1 MEAGGVMEG
10 GFEIGMLGRG
20 WGWGWGC
27 RWRGNGKLEWRNAVW
42 CSFVSRSVRQHEDG
56 NEGACAG
63 LDFFCWFDSHDFLS
77 QESARGDL
85 LHGGVEKE
93 NGGKSTRKN
102 HEGPLT
108 CRAMPSI

>member
-10 GFEIGMLGRG
+10 GFEIGMLGR
-20 WGWGWGC
+20 GWGWGC

-63 LDFFCWFDSHDFLS
+63 LDFFFFF
-77 QESARGDL
+77 G
-85 LHGGVEKE
+85 
-93 NGGKSTRKN
+93 STVTISYLKRVLVAIYYT
-102 HEGPLT
+102 EG
-108 CRAMPSI
+108 